1 MAAGRT
7 AVGILYP
14 GHSAEDDYPRAA
26 AMLGDVDLPL
36 VHTRMESDAH
46 VVAELLRWGTADV
59 LAEGAKE
66 LPEVDAVV
74 WACTSG
80 SFVHGWKGAQK
91 QVDALAGAT
100 GLPASSTSLAFARAA
115 RALGLRRVAV
125 AATYPPDVAELFARF
140 MADSGTAM
148 GLSAPPTEIV
158 STVQADILLAGDVG
172 LLGRDDVLRLA
183 ASGDHADAEA
193 VLLPDTALHSV
204 AWLDD
209 LEKALGKTVLTAN
222 QVSIWEGLRLAGA
235 GRPREGL
242 GTLFRAGAS
251 GQ

>member
-1 MAAGRT
+1 MAVGRT
-7 AVGILYP
+7 AIGILYP

-26 AMLGDVDLPL
+26 AMLGDVELPL

-46 VVAELLRWGTADV
+46 VVEQLLRWGTADV
-59 LAEGAKE
+59 LAQGAKE

-80 SFVHGWKGAQK
+80 SFVHGWEGAHR
-91 QVDALAGAT
+91 QVDELTSAT

-125 AATYPPDVAELFARF
+125 AATYPPDVATLFARF
-140 MADSGTAM
+140 MAESGT
-148 GLSAPPTEIV
+148 EVV

-183 ASGDHADAEA
+183 ESGDHADAEA

-209 LEKALGKTVLTAN
+209 LEEALGKTVLTAN

-235 GRPREGL
+235 GRPRDGF
-242 GTLFRAGAS
+242 GTLFRDGAADRDA
-251 GQ
+251 

>member
-1 MAAGRT
+1 MGADGRS
-7 AVGILYP
+7 AVGFLYP

-26 AMLGDVDLPL
+26 EMLGDVDLPL

-46 VVAELLRWGTADV
+46 VVEQLLRWGEADV

-66 LPEVDAVV
+66 LPGVDAVV

-80 SFVHGWKGAQK
+80 SFVHGFEGAHR
-91 QVDALAGAT
+91 QVEALAGAT

-115 RALGLRRVAV
+115 QTLGVRRAAV
-125 AATYPPDVAELFARF
+125 AATYPEDVAALFTAF
-140 MADSGTAM
+140 MADAGV
-148 GLSAPPTEIV
+148 EIV
-158 STVQADILLAGDVG
+158 STIQADILLAADVG
-172 LLGRDDVLRLA
+172 LLGREDVLRLA
-183 ASGDHADAEA
+183 ESGDRTDAEA

-209 LEKALGKTVLTAN
+209 LERTLGKPVLTAN

-235 GRPREGL
+235 DRSRDGL
-242 GTLFRAGAS
+242 GRLFRGGS
-251 GQ
+251 RGG

>member
-1 MAAGRT
+1 MPADRT
-7 AVGILYP
+7 AVGFLYP

-46 VVAELLRWGTADV
+46 VVAELLRWGEADV

-80 SFVHGWKGAQK
+80 SFVHGWAGAQK
-91 QVDALAGAT
+91 QVDALAAAT

-140 MADSGTAM
+140 MADSGT
-148 GLSAPPTEIV
+148 EVV

-183 ASGDHADAEA
+183 ESGDHADAEA

-209 LEKALGKTVLTAN
+209 LETALGKTVLTAN
-222 QVSIWEGLRLAGA
+222 QVSVWEGLRLAGA

-242 GTLFRAGAS
+242 GRLFRAGAS
-251 GQ
+251 GR